1 MKLYQILLTITQQ
14 KDKSGTNTARIEQ
27 EQEWEIMSADLLE
40 LEVELVNTGT
50 VFINFQNLINCL
62 KAVLSEDWQ
71 TLDNIAKRSDNS
83 TKVCICFILHNKI

>member
-1 MKLYQILLTITQQ
+1 MKLYQILLTTTQQ

-40 LEVELVNTGT
+40 LEVELVNTGI
-50 VFINFQNLINCL
+50 VFINFQNLINRL

-83 TKVCICFILHNKI
+83 SMHLFYSA